1 MPNSVR
7 GKATKD
13 AQRPGTA
20 EKGLQMARSVAKQMY
35 RAVAADIARVH
46 PVTAIFS
53 LHVNAGY
60 VALRTGNRH

>member
-46 PVTAIFS
+46 PVTAIFFR
-53 LHVNAGY
+53 Y
-60 VALRTGNRH
+60 T